1 MNKSFETTNDDGD
14 ARSGDACADWRGIRP
29 MGKEG
34 RERERGARRT
44 HQSTSGPDTTEEE
57 KERRRSCQ
65 KRGESGHSTTSSR
78 SPFSSLLISLLL
90 YSVYI
95 PYIFFSS
102 FALLSPLHLISSLCS
117 PPPSPLPSSSFFS
130 EQKPESTARE
140 VERERHSKVALID
153 FRLCHSST

>member
-1 MNKSFETTNDDGD
+1 MMTEMRDRETRALTGEAS
-14 ARSGDACADWRGIRP
+14 ARWAKRR
-29 MGKEG
+29 E

-117 PPPSPLPSSSFFS
+117 PPPSPPSSSFFS